1 MNSQLQK
8 KDSTKVPEPTLRR
21 LPWYLSNVKLLR
33 KRGERFVSSTQ
44 ISKEINIDASQIAKD
59 LSYVNISGR
68 TRVGYEIDTL
78 IAVLEDFLGFTNI
91 HKAFLFG
98 VGSLGGALLRDS
110 GLNHFGLEIVAAFDV
125 NPDLVG
131 TALNGIPIYHSD
143 DFEEKMQ
150 AYDVNI
156 GVLTVPIEI
165 AQKITDTMVAGGI
178 KAVWNFTPF
187 RIRVPEDIV
196 VQNTSLYAHLAVMFN
211 RLNFNGI
218 IYKNNIDCWKEVYRM
233 KQGIHPDYK
242 EATVTCGC
250 GNTFKTGSVKE
261 DLRVDVCSKC
271 HPFFTGQQRAAQAR
285 GRIEQFNKRYGK

>member
-1 MNSQLQK
+1 MNNQLQK
-8 KDSTKVPEPTLRR
+8 KDSMKVPEPTLRR

-33 KRGERFVSSTQ
+33 KKGERFVSSTQ

-131 TALNGIPIYHSD
+131 TTLNGRRTSEGRSSQGRRFYGECVRGCDNTDASGD
-143 DFEEKMQ
+143 RGYQ
-150 AYDVNI
+150 AGDAGLRSNR
-156 GVLTVPIEI
+156 GNDER
-165 AQKITDTMVAGGI
+165 KWTDC
-178 KAVWNFTPF
+178 VW
-187 RIRVPEDIV
+187 
-196 VQNTSLYAHLAVMFN
+196 
-211 RLNFNGI
+211 
-218 IYKNNIDCWKEVYRM
+218 
-233 KQGIHPDYK
+233 
-242 EATVTCGC
+242 
-250 GNTFKTGSVKE
+250 SV
-261 DLRVDVCSKC
+261 
-271 HPFFTGQQRAAQAR
+271 
-285 GRIEQFNKRYGK
+285 